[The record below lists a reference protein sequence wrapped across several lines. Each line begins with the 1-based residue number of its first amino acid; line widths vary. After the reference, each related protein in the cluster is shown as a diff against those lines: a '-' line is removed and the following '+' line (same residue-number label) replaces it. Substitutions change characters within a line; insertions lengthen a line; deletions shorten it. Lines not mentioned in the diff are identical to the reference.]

1 MKFLQKIILYLI
13 FTDNSDLK
21 RTVVVI
27 SIFTILILI
36 PFTINRKKK
45 IKEKRRKGY
54 DKVAGKRKF
63 QENNK
68 EEGKT
73 ILKLGVLRTQKM
85 QVQEEIARDQA
96 EELLG
101 SIGRTNG
108 ERDTRSKDEKTI
120 LEWMNLE
127 IEDKNKPQVF
137 IKKISQNF
145 RIFYKSKTGRDFPIG
160 FADQYLLEDL
170 THYSEKE
177 YKDMKDE
184 FTYFAWRSYKD
195 GGFTKE
201 LSNAEPWCETYK
213 RCLKMQKK
221 KKKRRELKMIKVKSK
236 KSPKKKG
243 VEDEKTMLEWMNLD
257 KKPSDGFMGKELV
270 RDKVTQKFKDLYKKK
285 NKKDFPDGG
294 AADQYILSDKALYT
308 KEEYEDS
315 LYEFTFWFGGDRGE
329 TWSETYKKYK
339 N

>member
-1 MKFLQKIILYLI
+1 MTITTNSKKNFFNKFFDLDNWDISVYMENKNYLNKLDKLFLVFFTLILYLI

-145 RIFYKSKTGRDFPIG
+145 S
-160 FADQYLLEDL
+160 
-170 THYSEKE
+170 
-177 YKDMKDE
+177 
-184 FTYFAWRSYKD
+184 
-195 GGFTKE
+195 
-201 LSNAEPWCETYK
+201 
-213 RCLKMQKK
+213 
-221 KKKRRELKMIKVKSK
+221 
-236 KSPKKKG
+236 
-243 VEDEKTMLEWMNLD
+243 
-257 KKPSDGFMGKELV
+257 
-270 RDKVTQKFKDLYKKK
+270 
-285 NKKDFPDGG
+285 
-294 AADQYILSDKALYT
+294 
-308 KEEYEDS
+308 
-315 LYEFTFWFGGDRGE
+315 
-329 TWSETYKKYK
+329 
-339 N
+339 